1 MDDFSEQLHT
11 LKKKLD
17 FTQIEM
23 CAALYDVPHR
33 TLQSWLQNEKLP
45 PNYVKNLI
53 IKHLESL
60 LAKKK

>member
-11 LKKKLD
+11 LKKQLN
-17 FTQIEM
+17 FTQVEM

-45 PNYVKNLI
+45 PNYVKKLI

-60 LAKKK
+60 LIEK